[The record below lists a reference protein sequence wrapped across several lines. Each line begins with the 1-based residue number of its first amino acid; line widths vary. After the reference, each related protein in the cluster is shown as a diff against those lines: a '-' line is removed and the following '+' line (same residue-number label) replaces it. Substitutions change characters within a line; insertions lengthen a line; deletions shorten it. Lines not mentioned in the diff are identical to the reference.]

1 MKQVSTLT
9 VCAAAVS
16 TFMAFHGVAAAQT
29 APAPNAAAPTADNCP
44 GGWVRGDDGD
54 CDPPKGEVLGFN
66 IAGMNKA
73 HLAQADTTAS
83 PATPPVPETVTAKPA
98 HLASAAPVHHARH
111 RFFGDRHRDATILA
125 NFAVGSADAGTLG
138 RDHVKTFVDKLDKT
152 ALTGKHVIVN
162 GHTDAHGS
170 RRLNIRL
177 SRQRAE
183 AVKALLISA
192 GLSENAV
199 EIRGHGFDELLRPRH
214 PFAAANRRVDVV
226 VVKD

>member
-9 VCAAAVS
+9 ACAAAVS

-29 APAPNAAAPTADNCP
+29 APAPTAAAPTADSCP
-44 GGWVRGDDGD
+44 NGWVRGDDGD

-83 PATPPVPETVTAKPA
+83 PATPPVPEPVKATKVASVT
-98 HLASAAPVHHARH
+98 PVHHAHH
-111 RFFGDRHRDATILA
+111 RFFGNHHRDATILA
-125 NFAVGSADAGTLG
+125 NFSIGSADAGTLG
-138 RDHVKTFVDKLDKT
+138 RDHVKSFVDKLNT
-152 ALTGKHVIVN
+152 AKLNGQHVIVN

-170 RRLNIRL
+170 RRLNMRL

-199 EIRGHGFDELLRPRH
+199 EIRGHGYDELLRPRQ

-226 VVKD
+226 LVKD